1 MSSALE
7 STEVTK
13 FVDRG
18 ALAASTAIKLPT
30 VALLVSLLLGQFS
43 LASVPFSESITSTQ
57 NKLNGHAI
65 SWVANFGQWD
75 ARAAFRAQ
83 SFAGAV
89 WLTTDGA
96 LVHEFSGAKRATS
109 ADGMSSPSS
118 IAGKSQRD
126 AGRQANAPYNDR
138 GNERNPGWV
147 LTERFV
153 GAQFTSP
160 ATGVDRQAGNV
171 SYRIGDVTRHVNE
184 AASYGQVELG
194 EVFPGVNVALKAT
207 NANVEKLFTVAPH
220 RDPNLIRMAI
230 GGAQSLRLGA
240 DGSLIVQTG
249 NGDVAFTAPI
259 AFQEINGQRKEIAV
273 RYTLDADASEYGFS
287 LAAYDRNLPI
297 TIDPLLQSTFLGGTG
312 GDDVYAMAI
321 HPVSGEVYVAGST
334 SSTNFPGTV
343 GGAQTSSASAFVSR
357 FNAALTARL
366 QATYLGGSIL
376 ADAPVRAIA
385 IHPTTG
391 DVYVAGDT
399 LTTDFPGT
407 IGGAQ
412 PANGGAAF
420 TYDVFVSRFNA
431 ALTTLVQSTYL
442 GGSGTD
448 SGFALAI
455 HPTSGDVYVAGTTT
469 LGAFPG
475 TPGGAQPEGGAGLNA
490 FVSRFNAAL
499 TTRLQSTFHAGSGA
513 DHATA
518 LAIHPTSGEVYVA
531 GYTSSTNFAGTA
543 GGAQAASGGGSFDAF
558 VGRYNA
564 ALTTRLQSTYL
575 GGSASDLVYAVAIH
589 PGSGDVYVAGQTL
602 SSVLPGAPGGA
613 QTALGG
619 TVDAFVSRLNAALT
633 TLFQSSYLGGT
644 GGEYAT
650 ALAVHPSTGDIYVA
664 GPTASFDFLG
674 AATPTRG
681 AQPESGGEDDAFVT
695 RLNAA
700 LTTRFQSTYLGGGT
714 GDLPKAL
721 AISSVSGDVYVAGST
736 LSTAFPGTA
745 GGAEAVNSGS
755 RDAFISR
762 FSPDLRACSLDVDG
776 DGVALSYVDG
786 LLILR
791 NMLGLSGAAF
801 TNGMS
806 FAAGAPRK
814 TEASIK
820 AFIGAQR
827 FDIDGSSGPDNAAT
841 DGVLLLR
848 AMLGFTGDTVTA
860 SAIGAG
866 ASRGTWASLRTFLN
880 ATCGTNFAP

>member
-1 MSSALE
+1 MFKSSKSSVVARFDE
-7 STEVTK
+7 HGV
-13 FVDRG
+13 
-18 ALAASTAIKLPT
+18 LAVSAVIKLSS
-30 VALLVSLLLGQFS
+30 VALVASLLF
-43 LASVPFSESITSTQ
+43 APFSWATVRIGENITLDQ
-57 NKLNGHAI
+57 KALNRPTI
-65 SWVANFGQWD
+65 SWVTNHGQWD

-89 WLTTDGA
+89 WLTMDGA
-96 LVHEFSGAKRATS
+96 LVHEFSGAKKATT
-109 ADGMSSPSS
+109 ADGTSSPSAV
-118 IAGKSQRD
+118 AGKSRRVRHD
-126 AGRQANAPYNDR
+126 PSTESA
-138 GNERNPGWV
+138 NERNPGWV

-153 GAQFTSP
+153 GGQFTTP

-171 SYRIGDVTRHVNE
+171 SYRIGDVTRHVDE

-220 RDPNLIRMAI
+220 RDPNLIRVAI
-230 GGAQSLRLGA
+230 GGAQLLRLGA
-240 DGSLIVQTG
+240 DGSLIAQTG

-259 AFQEINGQRKEIAV
+259 AFQEINGQRKEVAV
-273 RYTLDADASEYGFS
+273 RYTLDADASQYGFA
-287 LAAYDRNLPI
+287 LAAYDQNVPI
-297 TIDPLLQSTFLGGTG
+297 TIDPLLQSTFLGGSG
-312 GDDVYAMAI
+312 FENLHAIAI

-343 GGAQTSSASAFVSR
+343 GGAQTSSAGAFVSR
-357 FNAALTARL
+357 FNATLTARL
-366 QATYLGGSIL
+366 QSTYLGGSFGTVANAL
-376 ADAPVRAIA
+376 A
-385 IHPTTG
+385 IHPTSG
-391 DVYVAGDT
+391 DVYVAGET
-399 LTTDFPGT
+399 QSADFPGT

-412 PANGGAAF
+412 PSNGGAAF

-455 HPTSGDVYVAGTTT
+455 HQTSGDVYVAGTTT

-475 TPGGAQPEGGAGLNA
+475 TSGGAQPEGGAGLNA

-499 TTRLQSTFHAGSGA
+499 TTRQQSTFHAGSGD

-518 LAIHPTSGEVYVA
+518 LAIHPASGEVYVA
-531 GYTSSTNFAGTA
+531 GYSSSTNFAGTA

-575 GGSASDLVYAVAIH
+575 GGSASDIVYAIAFH
-589 PGSGDVYVAGQTL
+589 QGSGDVYVAGQTL

-613 QTALGG
+613 QAALGS

-664 GPTASFDFLG
+664 GPTASFDFPG
-674 AATPTRG
+674 AAAPTRG
-681 AQPESGGEDDAFVT
+681 AQSESGGEDDAFVT

-700 LTTRFQSTYLGGGT
+700 LTTRFQSTYLGGGAD
-714 GDLPKAL
+714 DLPKAL
-721 AISSVSGDVYVAGST
+721 AISSVSGDVYVAGNT

-745 GGAEAVNSGS
+745 GGAEAVNGGS

-776 DGVALSYVDG
+776 DGVVRSYVDG

-820 AFIGAQR
+820 AFIATQR

-866 ASRGTWASLRTFLN
+866 ASRGTWAGVRAFLN
-880 ATCGTNFAP
+880 TSCGTNFAP